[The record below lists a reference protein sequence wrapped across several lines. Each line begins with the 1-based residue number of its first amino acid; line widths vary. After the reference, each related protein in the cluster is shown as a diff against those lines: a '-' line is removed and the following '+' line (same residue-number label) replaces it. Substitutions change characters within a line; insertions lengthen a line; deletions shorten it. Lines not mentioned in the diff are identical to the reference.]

1 MLFFV
6 SAAARMADYGGGGS
20 AIDAAAA
27 AVLSQN
33 EVLLAAPNNAKLTAL
48 YPTPGECSSSLAQ
61 TVCNSGQ
68 LRVTANA
75 RNLGGSSNFHIS
87 SSNILDVPMLNFV
100 LTIQGNT
107 DLGVGNTQYPYRIM
121 PCQEGW
127 GYSLI
132 RSIEVTFSNSNL
144 SNLILDGYALRE
156 WTLAQCKDRRARK
169 SLLRNAGRFFVKQL
183 DTENSTL
190 QVRGCI
196 PLSFLS
202 WQGGDIETGF
212 PFDARTVNGIIQLQ
226 INWVPNLNGAFS
238 AASATFDTSPLLNRQ
253 GGRGTYDLRT
263 LTFDDLYV
271 SFRSYQL
278 MDSAFSVGNALAL
291 NPQLKYVL
299 PGKWANTY
307 RQTVV
312 GSAQGR
318 RNPFPDCAELAN
330 VRANDTYRINLELNS
345 CPAGMLQAIGIAV
358 RPIDN
363 RNAATQIN
371 GDPIVEANVKNWFS
385 AGWNGLHTD
394 SVNYQGSMLLNGILL
409 QYSGQNIINLAS
421 YEEIMAYMRHIYGGD
436 ELETYVEAPFENL
449 DMSTGVIGHSKD
461 IFGFEP
467 TLSAGTFAVVG
478 RVGAAAGGDGRPEVQ
493 SAGNPPPGRK
503 RDQIYLLP
511 LMHNGKQCFKER
523 HFENLPQYSG
533 SSLTLQLDVCQDSLW
548 KCHRA
553 PAGMAW
559 SGAAEDGPPDRTP
572 FNIGKTA
579 APVAGGI
586 AGGEI
591 CNASCEMSVPP
602 MFVSYNIIPDDY
614 AAATND
620 NSNGIHTKIYTEF
633 EVTITYYI
641 ASLLQNANGMVEL
654 QI

>member
-1 MLFFV
+1 
-6 SAAARMADYGGGGS
+6 MADYGGGGGGS

-87 SSNILDVPMLNFV
+87 SSNILDVPMLNFT
-100 LTIQGNT
+100 LTIQGNAA
-107 DLGVGNTQYPYRIM
+107 LPGGNLQYPYCIM

-156 WTLAQCKDRRARK
+156 WTLAQCKDRKARK
-169 SLLRNAGRFFVKQL
+169 TLLRNAGRFFVKRL
-183 DTENSTL
+183 ANENDTV

-226 INWVPNLNGAFS
+226 VNWVPNLNGAFS
-238 AASATFDTSPLLNRQ
+238 AAPAAAATSDALDRA
-253 GGRGTYDLRT
+253 GGKGTYNLRT
-263 LTFDDLYV
+263 LAFDELYV

-307 RQTVV
+307 RQNVV
-312 GSAQGR
+312 GAALGR
-318 RNPFPDCAELAN
+318 RNPFPDCVENAN

-358 RPIDN
+358 RPVDPGNNATKIDG
-363 RNAATQIN
+363 A
-371 GDPIVEANVKNWFS
+371 GFDPNDAKNWLS
-385 AGWNGLHTD
+385 SGWNGLHTD

-409 QYSGQNIINLAS
+409 QYSGQNIINLGS

-436 ELETYVEAPFENL
+436 ELETYVEAPYENL
-449 DMSTGVIGHSKD
+449 DLSTGSIGHSKD
-461 IFGFEP
+461 IFAFPP
-467 TLSAGTFAVVG
+467 TLDPTFAVRGDVG
-478 RVGAAAGGDGRPEVQ
+478 VALDGAGRPVINR
-493 SAGNPPPGRK
+493 AGNPPPGRK

-553 PAGMAW
+553 PTGNVWNNPVGAGVD
-559 SGAAEDGPPDRTP
+559 AAPSRAQFNRT
-572 FNIGKTA
+572 KTA
-579 APVAGGI
+579 APVAGGFS
-586 AGGEI
+586 GGEI
-591 CNASCEMSVPP
+591 CNAACEMTVPP
-602 MFVSYNIIPDDY
+602 MFVAYNTIEAAY
-614 AAATND
+614 AAITD
-620 NSNGIHTKIYTEF
+620 NNANGIHTKIYTEF